1 MSSPFFSTIEY
12 TGVLGKIA
20 LRWEFAELLQR
31 LTLLHLAWSRY
42 SPVPCAQRFCANTT
56 WSCIELRMEFN
67 ESNFYLLRG
76 PDTRYETHT
85 YLTNHSY
92 GCYSAVRSDQIT
104 PRSYPPARRGI
115 SGRTCRAGCVLAREL
130 RSSVVAAA
138 IEWRGP
144 SVLVVDGRGCRT
156 HLDVVQ
162 HAHSL
167 LVSIRLTTQT
177 RRMRSY
183 VLTRTHWK
191 GSPRLSATRDT

>member
-1 MSSPFFSTIEY
+1 MDAILLYEATKSHPEAIRRPGGTSLEECAEL
-12 TGVLGKIA
+12 GVL
-20 LRWEFAELLQR
+20 LV
-31 LTLLHLAWSRY
+31 
-42 SPVPCAQRFCANTT
+42 PV
-56 WSCIELRMEFN
+56 
-67 ESNFYLLRG
+67 
-76 PDTRYETHT
+76 
-85 YLTNHSY
+85 
-92 GCYSAVRSDQIT
+92 
-104 PRSYPPARRGI
+104 
-115 SGRTCRAGCVLAREL
+115 
-130 RSSVVAAA
+130 VVAA

-191 GSPRLSATRDT
+191 GSSRLSATRDT